1 MHHTKTLSD
10 VSERLNVQLWVEVL
24 RLEGVQLVHS
34 FLNMKTVLVKEEV
47 TNLRDFNGA
56 IEFMALGYGSIN
68 DATIA
73 QILRYQRGEEGLQR
87 VSNTIAKYTDFI
99 KIEHSCKTKKYV
111 LPVPKIYYKTMI
123 AKKRRYLRSPLR
135 ISYRWVLRRL
145 TLRYRSPQLL

>member
-1 MHHTKTLSD
+1 MRHTKTLSN
-10 VSERLNVQLWVEVL
+10 VSEWLNIQLWVEVL

>member
-10 VSERLNVQLWVEVL
+10 VSEWLNIQLWVEVL

-34 FLNMKTVLVKEEV
+34 FLNMKTVLVKKEV

>member
-10 VSERLNVQLWVEVL
+10 VSEWLNIQLWVEVL

-34 FLNMKTVLVKEEV
+34 FLNMKTVLVKKEV

-135 ISYRWVLRRL
+135 ISYR
-145 TLRYRSPQLL
+145 